1 MKTVFKNREIS
12 VGFGAG
18 LMVLALMF
26 PPALELTWRQIPN
39 AIFGVAMLAGVFA
52 LVGIVRMAPRMTLI
66 AQLLLLLSALR
77 VALDI
82 VHLDSVQ
89 GSGQL
94 GLWLWVSAL
103 GFAVWHVMKGFS
115 SQKADA
121 TPSSLVDRI
130 VVPALFGVWFLA
142 LWEFI
147 TTGLGIPRVLLP
159 SPSLVGEAIAGSLN
173 VLGADFNQ
181 TVVRAVI
188 PGFLMGNLA
197 GFAAALA
204 ADRWPFL
211 GRGLLPVGNLVSA
224 IPIIGIAPIM
234 VMWFGFDWQS
244 KAAVV
249 VIMTFFP
256 MLVNT
261 ISGLRSSTPIELDL
275 MRSIGANHW
284 QTFKRV
290 RLPNALP
297 FVFNALKINSALAL
311 IGAIVAEFF
320 GTPIV
325 GMGFRISTE
334 VGRMNMEMVWA
345 SIAVAAVSGSL
356 FYGLLAMAERRV
368 TFWHA
373 SFRQS
378 P

>member
-1 MKTVFKNREIS
+1 MKAVFKNQEIS

-18 LMVLALMF
+18 LLVLALMF

-159 SPSLVGEAIAGSLN
+159 SPSLVGESIAGSLN

-204 ADRWPFL
+204 AESRQRDSNNRNRAHH
-211 GRGLLPVGNLVSA
+211 GHVV
-224 IPIIGIAPIM
+224 
-234 VMWFGFDWQS
+234 WF
-244 KAAVV
+244 
-249 VIMTFFP
+249 
-256 MLVNT
+256 
-261 ISGLRSSTPIELDL
+261 
-275 MRSIGANHW
+275 
-284 QTFKRV
+284 
-290 RLPNALP
+290 
-297 FVFNALKINSALAL
+297 
-311 IGAIVAEFF
+311 
-320 GTPIV
+320 
-325 GMGFRISTE
+325 
-334 VGRMNMEMVWA
+334 
-345 SIAVAAVSGSL
+345 
-356 FYGLLAMAERRV
+356 
-368 TFWHA
+368 
-373 SFRQS
+373 
-378 P
+378 